1 MSWRKE
7 IPLGGNSFPSVQLSA
22 GEQWA
27 PYSQNLNRVGR
38 ARPVFSIEESTAGGA
53 AAEWQGGGGGEE
65 GGGGGEE
72 GGGGGGGTGLVALGG
87 ATSVR
92 EAVRGGGSSCVS

>member
-1 MSWRKE
+1 MDSMSWRKE

-27 PYSQNLNRVGR
+27 PFSQDLSRVGR

-53 AAEWQGGGGGEE
+53 AAEWQGGGGG
-65 GGGGGEE
+65 
-72 GGGGGGGTGLVALGG
+72 TGLVALGG
-87 ATSVR
+87 ASSVR